1 MPFAAAKGKTAARR
15 TKAVPKRVIKVMV
28 VVVGRF
34 KEWLAIS
41 RGKGETSEQRL
52 GTQMHHNGL
61 YTAGWNAIMRTR
73 SKTPDQRGN
82 LR

>member
-34 KEWLAIS
+34 KE
-41 RGKGETSEQRL
+41 
-52 GTQMHHNGL
+52 
-61 YTAGWNAIMRTR
+61 
-73 SKTPDQRGN
+73 
-82 LR
+82 